1 MIKGFVQ
8 QISKDKNKAVIT
20 GTVGFCDLIGKVRLS
35 YRKKSNDI
43 DEYQRR
49 IEPNRVKSI
58 SKFIRNSI
66 KANYDGHFVAL
77 FPTSIIL
84 ACGNEEMD
92 LMNLSIGDN
101 ITIDSQADT
110 LIVDGQHRYSA
121 LLDLYNKVKFSFLED
136 DRIIFNFLQNYT
148 FNCSILLNF
157 DIWEQAEVFASV
169 NFNQK
174 AVSKSLFYD
183 IYGIMMPDGAFE
195 KIPKHNEIYISHALV
210 SYLDSS
216 LKSPFHG
223 FVKMLG
229 KGSGYVS
236 QAFFVEA
243 LLKNFA
249 PEGIWSDAVQSLRNN
264 NKDYMYIAYE
274 LSAYLAAIRDTF
286 KKYWPENVGEKP
298 ISLLCKTT
306 GIGAILLFLTNLHLK
321 IKKELLENLKN
332 SQLNPIDYAEIISFF
347 LNQLRPL
354 KPYGEELF
362 GLNSSFAGGAGE
374 GMQKKLYNKMKE
386 LWIASDV

>member
-92 LMNLSIGDN
+92 LMNLSIGDT

-121 LLDLYNKVKFSFLED
+121 LLDLYNTS
-136 DRIIFNFLQNYT
+136 
-148 FNCSILLNF
+148 
-157 DIWEQAEVFASV
+157 
-169 NFNQK
+169 
-174 AVSKSLFYD
+174 
-183 IYGIMMPDGAFE
+183 
-195 KIPKHNEIYISHALV
+195 
-210 SYLDSS
+210 
-216 LKSPFHG
+216 
-223 FVKMLG
+223 
-229 KGSGYVS
+229 
-236 QAFFVEA
+236 
-243 LLKNFA
+243 
-249 PEGIWSDAVQSLRNN
+249 
-264 NKDYMYIAYE
+264 
-274 LSAYLAAIRDTF
+274 
-286 KKYWPENVGEKP
+286 
-298 ISLLCKTT
+298 
-306 GIGAILLFLTNLHLK
+306 
-321 IKKELLENLKN
+321 
-332 SQLNPIDYAEIISFF
+332 NP
-347 LNQLRPL
+347 QLR
-354 KPYGEELF
+354 
-362 GLNSSFAGGAGE
+362 A
-374 GMQKKLYNKMKE
+374 
-386 LWIASDV
+386 